1 MKLLIAEDKSR
12 ASNLDEFCTELNKL
26 GVECKIIGD
35 LDIFNDDG
43 LIAKYSKYIITP
55 DKFKNIIEEFKPDF
69 ILVERVSQ
77 FASLVIKSKIPLIFF
92 LLGDFW
98 SEADFAKKNCKSIKE
113 KIKIYM
119 KWRMA
124 EKCFKESKIIFPICN
139 YLEKIVNERY
149 PDKKTSVMYQG
160 INLSEWES
168 VKGKNLKHPCVGLL
182 QGATIWGKAQEM
194 LILSE
199 VLKAK
204 PDVMFYWAGDG
215 QYRDKILQK
224 LNKFDNFEWL
234 GSLEYPQEVQEFLT
248 EIDVYALI
256 SGQDMSPHTLLEAGL
271 MKKPIIATDVG
282 GVSESIIN
290 ERSGFLVE
298 QGNTKEI
305 IKKISQILENKNKAN
320 EMGEKGY
327 QFVKDNFSWVE
338 IAKKFMLDMK
348 KELI

>member
-1 MKLLIAEDKSR
+1 LKLLIGGSPSKIFHLKEFERVLIKLGIECKLVIDTDICNGFPSR
-12 ASNLDEFCTELNKL
+12 KISDWFQTQKKFNKL
-26 GVECKIIGD
+26 ISD
-35 LDIFNDDG
+35 
-43 LIAKYSKYIITP
+43 
-55 DKFKNIIEEFKPDF
+55 FKPDV
-69 ILVERVSQ
+69 ILVDRQ
-77 FASLVIKSKIPLIFF
+77 RHFAKIALKYKIPLIIHLRGNIWKEIKWAKETTYKSF
-92 LLGDFW
+92 LKKIALNVW
-98 SEADFAKKNCKSIKE
+98 ISIAKETFDKS
-113 KIKIYM
+113 
-119 KWRMA
+119 
-124 EKCFKESKIIFPICN
+124 FLIIPICKH
-139 YLEKIVNERY
+139 LEKIVNERY

-224 LNKFDNFEWL
+224 LDKFDNFEWL
-234 GSLEYPQEVQEFLT
+234 GTLEYPQEVQEFLT

-290 ERSGFLVE
+290 ERSGFLVD